1 MLSGMSA
8 ESSLNEIVLFEIP
21 ARSGASE
28 LLAELSVS
36 RLAWL
41 EGDDEI
47 AVVGVLLNPDEG
59 DLASLLR
66 TVEKSVAR
74 RGLLAIRFELDGRT
88 YVLQPAADEQASAA
102 A

>member
-1 MLSGMSA
+1 MSA
-8 ESSLNEIVLFEIP
+8 ESPLNEVVLFEIP

-28 LLAELSVS
+28 RLAELSAS
-36 RLAWL
+36 RLAWM
-41 EGDDEI
+41 EGDGEI

-66 TVEKSVAR
+66 TVETSIAR

-88 YVLQPAADEQASAA
+88 YVLQPAASAQASTAA
-102 A
+102 

>member
-1 MLSGMSA
+1 MLRGMSA
-8 ESSLNEIVLFEIP
+8 ETSLNEIVLFEIP

-28 LLAELSVS
+28 LLEELSLS

-41 EGDDEI
+41 EGGDEI

-59 DLASLLR
+59 DLANLLR

-88 YVLQPAADEQASAA
+88 YVLQPAAVDQASAA
-102 A
+102 V